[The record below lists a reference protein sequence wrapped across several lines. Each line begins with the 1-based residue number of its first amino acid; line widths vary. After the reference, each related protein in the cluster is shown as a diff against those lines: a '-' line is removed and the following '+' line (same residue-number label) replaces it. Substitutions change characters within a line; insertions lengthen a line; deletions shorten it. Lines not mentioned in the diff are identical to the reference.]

1 MKVLQY
7 QGIVVSE
14 CLVSGYSH
22 PFQLSPSTKT
32 GHYFGLNSST
42 SQRHSGAFPHPSV
55 PCRLGNTP
63 AAEKRGSSSHK
74 AISTFQRIR
83 SHPDRPQPSNK
94 TGHSPATAHRHIENR
109 HIENRHIENRHI
121 ATSFT
126 STNSSSG
133 GSSPTFPVR
142 RKPFLSRKVME
153 GVLSRWVYASIDWR
167 WRWWKP

>member
-83 SHPDRPQPSNK
+83 SHPDRPQSSNK
-94 TGHSPATAHRHIENR
+94 TGHSPATAHR